1 MKNVIIIILS
11 IIVLALGG
19 YLVYDKFIANEL
31 KETETKEEN
40 IETNEEVKADE
51 EIMNLTTDEINKYL
65 EQINSGTVGDNKTY
79 LGQLIEYYDENYNLK
94 LDINLFDKQPVKN
107 SIVVYLGNITL
118 STEENLEGIYGTGFF
133 APYDEFKE
141 IYEITWNE
149 EVTSDTHQIEG
160 DRVLCYEIGSGM
172 GIPQIELKAKEIT
185 FQDGIYTIKTY
196 VGVFNNSGYDYNNNY
211 EGQIKFEKNE
221 DNYHII
227 SYVITEI

>member
-11 IIVLALGG
+11 IIVLSLGG
-19 YLVYDKFIANEL
+19 YLVYDKFIANEP

-107 SIVVYLGNITL
+107 SIAVYLGNITL

-160 DRVLCYEIGSGM
+160 DRVLWYEIGSGM

>member
-11 IIVLALGG
+11 IIVLVLGG
-19 YLVYDKFIANEL
+19 YLVYDKFIANEP

-107 SIVVYLGNITL
+107 SIAVYLGNITL

>member
-107 SIVVYLGNITL
+107 SIAVYLGNITL

-149 EVTSDTHQIEG
+149 EVTSDTHQIDG

>member
-107 SIVVYLGNITL
+107 SIAVYLGNITL
-118 STEENLEGIYGTGFF
+118 STEENLEGIYGTSFF

>member
-107 SIVVYLGNITL
+107 SIAVYLGNITL

>member
-19 YLVYDKFIANEL
+19 YLVYDKFIANEP

-107 SIVVYLGNITL
+107 SIAVYLGNITL
-118 STEENLEGIYGTGFF
+118 STEENLEGIYGTSFF

>member
-19 YLVYDKFIANEL
+19 YLVYDKFIANEP

-107 SIVVYLGNITL
+107 SIAVYLGNITL
-118 STEENLEGIYGTGFF
+118 STEENLEGIYGTSFF

-149 EVTSDTHQIEG
+149 EVTSDTHQIED

-172 GIPQIELKAKEIT
+172 GIPAIELKAKEIT

>member
-107 SIVVYLGNITL
+107 SIAVYLGNITL

-221 DNYHII
+221 NNYHII

>member
-107 SIVVYLGNITL
+107 SIAVYLGNITL

-196 VGVFNNSGYDYNNNY
+196 VGVFNNSGYYYNNNY

>member
-19 YLVYDKFIANEL
+19 YLVYDKFIANEP

-107 SIVVYLGNITL
+107 SIAVYLGNITL